1 MNLTYISARK
11 AKRTRYQYSLSN
23 SNFTCTMV
31 DRLNPILIISEL
43 QEKKQLKNLGL
54 EELLIGLTFSFR
66 LRFIYFPLSI
76 GVPNCMLDH
85 ILHAHCG
92 K

>member
-1 MNLTYISARK
+1 MYISARK

-23 SNFTCTMV
+23 SNFACTMV

-54 EELLIGLTFSFR
+54 EE
-66 LRFIYFPLSI
+66 
-76 GVPNCMLDH
+76 
-85 ILHAHCG
+85 
-92 K
+92 

>member
-1 MNLTYISARK
+1 MYISARK

-54 EELLIGLTFSFR
+54 EE
-66 LRFIYFPLSI
+66 
-76 GVPNCMLDH
+76 
-85 ILHAHCG
+85 
-92 K
+92 